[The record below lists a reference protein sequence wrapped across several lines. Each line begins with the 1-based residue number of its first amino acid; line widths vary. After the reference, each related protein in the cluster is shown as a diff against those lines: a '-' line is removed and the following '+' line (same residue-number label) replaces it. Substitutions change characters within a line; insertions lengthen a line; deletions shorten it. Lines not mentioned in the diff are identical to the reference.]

1 MTLTTRVILIAA
13 LLIISTISGL
23 YLGWPITI
31 SGLFIVLLFGYNLYK
46 RSKPDCG
53 CGCGSE

>member
-1 MTLTTRVILIAA
+1 MTLATRVILVAA
-13 LLIISTISGL
+13 LVINSAISGL

-53 CGCGSE
+53 CGCGNE